1 MGSYR
6 YVLFIGI
13 AAIAGVGTVTAMN
26 LSDMMIATQDYD
38 IYVDP
43 LLDKQNLF
51 VMARV
56 TIQNTGLEPLT
67 SLRVNFGEGDTL
79 DLGTLEPGK
88 KIMVSPPDGN
98 SMQYVTVTADNDI
111 LVSKVYRTPPKMVGM
126 MGS

>member
-1 MGSYR
+1 LGSYR

-13 AAIAGVGTVTAMN
+13 GAIAAVGAITAMN
-26 LSDMMIATQDYD
+26 LSDMMVATQDHD

-43 LLDKQNLF
+43 LIDKQNLF

-56 TIQNTGLEPLT
+56 TIQNTGIEPLT
-67 SLRVNFGEGDTL
+67 NLRVNFGEGDTL
-79 DLGTLEPGK
+79 DLGTLAPGK
-88 KIMVSPPDGN
+88 KIIVSPPEDN
-98 SMQYVTVTADNDI
+98 SMQYVTVTADNDV

>member
-1 MGSYR
+1 
-6 YVLFIGI
+6 
-13 AAIAGVGTVTAMN
+13 MN
-26 LSDMMIATQDYD
+26 LSNMMIATQDYD

-67 SLRVNFGEGDTL
+67 NLRVNFGEGDTL

-98 SMQYVTVTADNDI
+98 AMQYVTVTADNDI